1 MIYDNC
7 PAFISH
13 SIEQV
18 QRRAALACTG
28 AYRDT
33 SHVSLLKE
41 LGWPT
46 LSKRR
51 EYYKI
56 CQMYKLQNK
65 ISPAYLVGHLPLNRA
80 DHAYALRNKND
91 IRVPLSRTISFRNSF
106 IPSSIR
112 LWNAVDPSIQ
122 NCSSLSSFKRHLRN
136 SNFPKANPLFSYG
149 KGRGPVYHARIRMG
163 LSALN
168 QQRYKYN
175 FIPHA
180 SCNSC
185 NYRNEDPVHYFRECP
200 TYQLARTNLLQSVD
214 PILTDIFQDINELVN
229 RRSKERLIQIMLNGN
244 LRLDKQQNLRIFE
257 SVHCY
262 VLATGRM
269 KWP

>member
-1 MIYDNC
+1 M
-7 PAFISH
+7 
-13 SIEQV
+13 
-18 QRRAALACTG
+18 
-28 AYRDT
+28 
-33 SHVSLLKE
+33 
-41 LGWPT
+41 
-46 LSKRR
+46 
-51 EYYKI
+51 
-56 CQMYKLQNK
+56 
-65 ISPAYLVGHLPLNRA
+65 VGHLPLNRA
-80 DHAYALRNKND
+80 DHVYALRNNND

-112 LWNAVDPSIQ
+112 RWNAVDPSIH
-122 NCSSLSSFKRHLRN
+122 NCSSLSTSKRHLRN
-136 SNFPKANPLFSYG
+136 SNFLKANPLFSYG

-168 QQRYKYN
+168 QQRHQYN

-185 NYRNEDPVHYFRECP
+185 NYGNEDAVHYLLECP
-200 TYQLARTNLLQSVD
+200 TYQLARTNLLRSVD
-214 PILTDIFQDINELVN
+214 PIITDIFQDINDLVN
-229 RRSKERLIQIMLNGN
+229 RRSKERLIQIMLNGDQ
-244 LRLDKQQNLRIFE
+244 RLENQQNLRIFE